1 MKKLKELANYLMF
14 APVLLANDTIKIE
27 PGEAF
32 GGLESITVPNIISAA
47 VKLILVIAALVSFIF
62 LVLGGIRWITSG
74 GDKEGTAK
82 AQGTIT
88 AALIGLVI
96 VFAAWAI
103 INLLQTFFGIGP
115 IFEFN
120 IPSAVTG
127 S

>member
-1 MKKLKELANYLMF
+1 MRRLKELANYLMAVPALAAEEIEL
-14 APVLLANDTIKIE
+14 APPKE
-27 PGEAF
+27 FPG
-32 GGLESITVPNIISAA
+32 LQNITVAGIVQAL
-47 VKLILVIAALVSFIF
+47 VQLILVVAALISFIF

-103 INLLQTFFGIGP
+103 VNLLQTFFGIP
-115 IFEFN
+115 SVFKFE
-120 IPSAVTG
+120 IPVIK
-127 S
+127 

>member
-1 MKKLKELANYLMF
+1 MKKLKELISYLMIV
-14 APVLLANDTIKIE
+14 PVLAAEEIELAPPTE
-27 PGEAF
+27 FP
-32 GGLESITVPNIISAA
+32 GLETITVAGIVQAL
-47 VKLILVIAALVSFIF
+47 VKLILVVAALISFIF

-103 INLLQTFFGIGP
+103 INLLQTFFGIP
-115 IFEFN
+115 SVFKFK
-120 IPSAVTG
+120 IPVIQ
-127 S
+127 